1 MSSAP
6 TDGRI
11 PMSTSVRVLQAA
23 RRLAADLESELQR
36 EQLGVDHW
44 LAIEALAESGGLTM
58 AELQSATVTAG
69 PTLTRVVDKLSTRS
83 LAYREVDALDRRKVR
98 VFLSDRG
105 MKMRDRLATVLADVE
120 DEWISHEGPLARLGQ
135 RRAKSRARP

>member
-6 TDGRI
+6 TDG
-11 PMSTSVRVLQAA
+11 PATASTAVRVLQAA
-23 RRLAADLESELQR
+23 RRLAVGLETELQR

-58 AELQSATVTAG
+58 AELQAETVTAG

-98 VFLSDRG
+98 VYLSDRG
-105 MKMRDRLATVLADVE
+105 VQTRDRLAAALADVE
-120 DEWISHEGPLARLGQ
+120 AEWASTEGFSDEFAMNS
-135 RRAKSRARP
+135 RAKS